1 MMEELKQKVN
11 EVYNWTVEDGKPQ
24 PPKQD
29 LSQRAERPGGLFL
42 GNGRRW
48 YDVYGSD
55 GMHLC

>member
-1 MMEELKQKVN
+1 MEELKRKVN
-11 EVYNWTVEDGKPQ
+11 TVYNWTVEDGKPQ

-29 LSQRAERPGGLFL
+29 LPQVVKDRADYFL

-55 GMHLC
+55 GMHLR

>member
-1 MMEELKQKVN
+1 MEELKKKVN

-29 LSQRAERPGGLFL
+29 LPQAGLFL

-55 GMHLC
+55 GMHLR